1 MLEFE
6 WDPNKGATNLADHGV
21 SFDEAVTAFEDPLSL
36 TIEDPHHSEH
46 EERLILLGRSRDNR
60 LLVVVHT
67 EREDRIRLISAR
79 PATRRERRDY
89 EQS

>member
-6 WDPNKGATNLADHGV
+6 WDANKAATNIADHGV

-36 TIEDPHHSEH
+36 TIEDPDHSEH
-46 EERLILLGRSRDNR
+46 EERLILLGRSRNNR

-67 EREDRIRLISAR
+67 ERENRIRLISAR
-79 PATRRERRDY
+79 SATPRERRDY

>member
-6 WDPNKGATNLADHGV
+6 WDLSKAATNLADHEV

-36 TIEDPHHSEH
+36 TIEDPDHSEH
-46 EERLILLGRSRDNR
+46 EERLILLGRSRNNR

-67 EREDRIRLISAR
+67 EREGRIRLISAR

>member
-6 WDPNKGATNLADHGV
+6 WDPNKAATNLADHEV

-36 TIEDPHHSEH
+36 TIEDPDHSER
-46 EERLILLGRSRDNR
+46 EERLILLGRSRNNR

-67 EREDRIRLISAR
+67 EREDRIRRISAR
-79 PATRRERRDY
+79 LATRRERRDY
-89 EQS
+89 E